1 MKASPKIFLTVTAV
15 VALSVAR
22 PALGNLMMNRDV
34 QPRNF
39 ADRTLSTEL
48 SNTGTAWMA
57 NRSDDI
63 SRIEWR
69 SDIEKPLIMRQE
81 SRNGLVRPP
90 VDPSGVPVPGVPP
103 GVNVPD
109 GGSTLLLLGLAFVGL
124 GVLRPRL
131 CC

>member
-1 MKASPKIFLTVTAV
+1 MKASSKIFLTVTAV

-22 PALGNLMMNRDV
+22 PTLGNLMMNRDV

-48 SNTGTAWMA
+48 SNTGPAWMA

-90 VDPSGVPVPGVPP
+90 VDPSGVPVPGDPA

-109 GGSTLLLLGLAFVGL
+109 GSTLLLLGLAFVGL